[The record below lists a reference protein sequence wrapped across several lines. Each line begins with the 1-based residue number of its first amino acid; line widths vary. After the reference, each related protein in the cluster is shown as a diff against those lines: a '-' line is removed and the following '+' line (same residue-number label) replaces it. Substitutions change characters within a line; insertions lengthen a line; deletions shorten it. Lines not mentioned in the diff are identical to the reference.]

1 VSQAQ
6 IENASVPARTRDW
19 TAALSIPWSMAYVG
33 GMAKSTAACKVGPD
47 RVHEFVGDLFG
58 DDMHTLRVRSL
69 SNAVT
74 GAIWAGALAIHAI
87 GAGLADS
94 NGLEPKHAIKQVD
107 RLLSNMRLS
116 VWELFPAWVRF
127 LLAGRE
133 QVVVALD
140 WTDFDADGHSTI
152 VLSMMTSHGRATP
165 LMWKTHEKATL
176 KKHRNRFEDEL
187 LAYFRQILP
196 PETHATVLADRGF
209 GDQAIYTALLGA
221 HIDFVI
227 RFRECIK
234 VTRANGERTPAR
246 DLVPTNGRARKY
258 TDVKVTGRKTPVP
271 AVVCVKAKN
280 MKESWCLAT
289 SRADLDAGEIVALY
303 GRRFTIEENF
313 RDTKDPRFGMGL
325 SATHV
330 GRTDRRDRLL
340 LVGALGQ
347 ALLTLLGAAAEE
359 VGLDKKLKAN
369 TVKRRTHSLFNQG
382 WYWYHALP
390 RMREEWLHPLIES
403 FGRIVQEQAV
413 CREIFGVI

>member
-1 VSQAQ
+1 MS
-6 IENASVPARTRDW
+6 
-19 TAALSIPWSMAYVG
+19 
-33 GMAKSTAACKVGPD
+33 KSKAACKLGPD
-47 RVHEFVGDLFG
+47 RVQELVSELFIE
-58 DDMHTLRVRSL
+58 DMHALRVRSL

-74 GAIWAGALAIHAI
+74 GAIFAASLAVQAI
-87 GAGLADS
+87 GAALADS

-107 RLLSNMRLS
+107 RLLSNMRLN
-116 VWELFPAWVRF
+116 VWELFPAWVKF
-127 LLAGRE
+127 LLARRD

-140 WTDFDADGHSTI
+140 WTEFDADGHATI
-152 VLSMMTSHGRATP
+152 VLSMVTSHGRATP
-165 LMWKTHEKATL
+165 LMWKTHEKSKL
-176 KKHRNRFEDEL
+176 RKKRNDFEDEL

-196 PETHATVLADRGF
+196 AETHATVLADRGF
-209 GDQAIYTALLGA
+209 GDQAIYKSLLGA
-221 HIDFVI
+221 RIDFVI
-227 RFRECIK
+227 RFRERIS
-234 VTRANGERTPAR
+234 VTDADGETVSASE
-246 DLVPTNGRARKY
+246 LVPPNGRAKKY

-280 MKESWCLAT
+280 MKQSWCLAT
-289 SRADLDAGEIVALY
+289 SRADLGATEIVALY

-325 SATHV
+325 SATRV

-382 WYWYHALP
+382 WYWYHAIP
-390 RMREEWLHPLIES
+390 RMREEWLRPLMEA